1 MDNQNRNIHLK
12 DPILMSI
19 SLRKMVRIVTLIGTL
34 ALVLSCSQQ
43 SNELNLAGEWQLC
56 MDSLGDPQTTN
67 TDLLDYPLSVILP
80 TTLDLAGIGKS
91 EITEPKLERQVML
104 HLQRKASYIGPA
116 YFRKNIMIPRSWKG
130 KRISLKMER
139 VIWESVVW
147 IDGKKAGND
156 LSLST
161 PHYYD
166 LSEELTPGKHTIT
179 ICIDNSR
186 KLALNS
192 NDMAHAYTEETQIK
206 WNGILG
212 DFHLTADQPDFIQ
225 TVSIYPDLAA
235 KKIIGKV
242 TTSIRENG
250 SFALKFEVTNP
261 NNEVV
266 LESIVPVAND
276 QTDFQV
282 NMEGEIYP
290 WNEFSPNLYRLTI
303 SLLNKSQTPL
313 DIETETF
320 GFRDLESRG
329 NHLFLN
335 GERLYLRGTLECC
348 IFPLTG
354 HPPVDVAGW
363 AKVFS
368 AAKDYGLNHLR
379 FHSWCPPEA
388 AFEAA
393 DQLGVYLQVEL
404 PNWSLNFGADP
415 ALVSFM
421 NDEADKILKEYGNH
435 PSFVM
440 MSMGNELEGN
450 FELLTGLVSRLKN
463 IDRRH
468 LYTTTT
474 YSFQKGHG
482 LYPEPVDDFFIT
494 QNTEKGW
501 IRGQG
506 VFDQLFPDFKTDY
519 TQSIDHIK
527 IPVISHEIGQYSV
540 FPDMKEIEK
549 YTGVLQPTN
558 FEAIRNDLNIKN
570 FPDSLVTKFAS
581 ATGRFATLLYKE
593 EIERALKTEGLSGF
607 QLLDLHDFPGQGTA
621 LVGILDAFWESKGA
635 VESEQWRMFCSEVV
649 PLLWFNKAVYT
660 NKETFHAEYGIANYC
675 KDLTDITFRC
685 KIKNTSGTVL
695 KEESMRSE
703 FVSSGNTSKLDTISI
718 PLNELPAPGKYQ
730 VELSIDGTKFK
741 NQWDIWVYPVV
752 VKMPHSDILVTS
764 SFQEAVKALEKGKKV
779 LLSPDINQIEGI
791 TGKFV
796 PVFWSPVHFPNQPGT
811 MGLLIDPDQEA
822 LKFFP
827 TDFYSNWQWWDLC
840 KNSKTL
846 VLDSLNVDPIVRVI
860 DNFFKNRKMGNVF
873 EAMVGNG
880 RLIFSSIDLNSKIDS
895 RPVAR
900 QLKYSLLKY
909 MNGSEFQPKSAIS
922 AKQLLAIQSIPGG
935 H

>member
-1 MDNQNRNIHLK
+1 METRARIIHFKEL
-12 DPILMSI
+12 ILMKTNTT
-19 SLRKMVRIVTLIGTL
+19 KMIRIITLIG
-34 ALVLSCSQQ
+34 ALSLGLSCSRQTDEI
-43 SNELNLAGEWQLC
+43 SLAGEWQLC
-56 MDSLGDPQTTN
+56 LDSLSDPRTAN
-67 TDLLDYPLSVILP
+67 TDLLDYSLLVNLP

-91 EITEPKLERQVML
+91 EITEPKLERKVML
-104 HLQRKASYIGPA
+104 HLQRKAAYIGPA
-116 YFRKNIMIPRSWKG
+116 YYQKQITIPRNWRG
-130 KRISLKMER
+130 KKISLKMER

-147 IDGKKAGND
+147 IDGQKAGNN

-166 LSEELTPGKHTIT
+166 LSKELTPGKHTIT

-186 KLALNS
+186 KLFLNS

-212 DFHLTADQPDFIQ
+212 DFYLTVDEQTQIESVAIFPDFASKRI
-225 TVSIYPDLAA
+225 T
-235 KKIIGKV
+235 GKV
-242 TTSIRENG
+242 TANLSDNKSYKLKIEVTDWNDEVVSEAIIQADTGENG
-250 SFALKFEVTNP
+250 FQLNMNGEVN
-261 NNEVV
+261 
-266 LESIVPVAND
+266 
-276 QTDFQV
+276 
-282 NMEGEIYP
+282 P

-303 SLLNKSQTPL
+303 SLLNKSKSPL
-313 DIETETF
+313 DTLTRIF
-320 GFRDLESRG
+320 GFRDLEAQG
-329 NHLFLN
+329 KHLFLN
-335 GERLYLRGTLECC
+335 GERLFLRGTLECC

-354 HPPVDVAGW
+354 HPPVDVTGW
-363 AKVFS
+363 EKVFR

-388 AFEAA
+388 AFQAA
-393 DQLGVYLQVEL
+393 DQMGIYLQVEL
-404 PNWSLNFGADP
+404 PNWSLSFGADP

-421 NDEADKILKEYGNH
+421 NDEADKILKEYGHH
-435 PSFVM
+435 PSFTM

-450 FELLTGLVSRLKN
+450 FDLLTGIVTRLKDS
-463 IDRRH
+463 DRRH

-482 LYPEPVDDFFIT
+482 LFPEPVDDFYIT

-506 VFDQLFPDFKTDY
+506 VFDQLSPDFKTDY
-519 TQSIDHIK
+519 THSIDHIE
-527 IPVISHEIGQYSV
+527 IPIVSHEIGQYSV

-549 YTGVLQPTN
+549 YTGVLNPTN
-558 FEAIRNDLNIKN
+558 FMAIRNDLDKKGLSGN
-570 FPDSLVTKFAS
+570 LATRFAS

-593 EIERALKTEGLSGF
+593 EIERALKTDGLSGF

-635 VESEQWRMFCSEVV
+635 IEDKQWRMFCSEVV

-660 NKETFHAEYGIANYC
+660 NKETFQAEFGIANYF
-675 KDLTDITFRC
+675 KDLTGTTFRW
-685 KIKNTSGTVL
+685 KLKTTVGTVL

-703 FVSSGNTSKLDTISI
+703 FVSSGNTSKMGTLSI
-718 PLNELPAPGKYQ
+718 PLNELPAPAKYQ
-730 VELSIDGTKFK
+730 VELSIDGTIFK
-741 NQWDIWVYPVV
+741 NQWDIWVYPVAI
-752 VKMPHSDILVTS
+752 KMPNSDVLVTS
-764 SFQEAVKALEKGKKV
+764 SFREAVKALEEGKKV
-779 LLSPDINQIEGI
+779 LLNPDIEQIVGI

-811 MGLLIDPDQEA
+811 MGLLVDPELAA
-822 LKFFP
+822 LEHFP
-827 TDFYSNWQWWDLC
+827 TDFHSNWQWWDLC

-873 EAMVGNG
+873 EAKVGKG
-880 RLIFSSIDLNSKIDS
+880 RLVFSSIDLHTKISS

-909 MNGSEFQPKSAIS
+909 MSSTNFQPESTLSTK
-922 AKQLLAIQSIPGG
+922 KLLTIQSTPGSR
-935 H
+935 